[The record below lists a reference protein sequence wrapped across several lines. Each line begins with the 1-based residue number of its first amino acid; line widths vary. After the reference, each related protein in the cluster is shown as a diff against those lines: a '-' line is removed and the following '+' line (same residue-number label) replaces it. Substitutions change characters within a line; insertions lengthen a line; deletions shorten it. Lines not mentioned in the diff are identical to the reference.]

1 LGGLVAQGLFQK
13 SDQLILAQV
22 GPAAQ
27 LLLPFR
33 LLAVGEQLIAFTLQR
48 LQLCFQLGDLLLHNP
63 YQALPSDEVGGVGVC
78 CDFVALQ
85 PARTRL
91 MAWA

>member
-1 LGGLVAQGLFQK
+1 MAQGLFQK

-22 GPAAQ
+22 RPAAQ

-33 LLAVGEQLIAFTLQR
+33 LLAVGEQLIAFTLQL

-63 YQALPSDEVGGVGVC
+63 YHALPSEEVARVGIC
-78 CDFVALQ
+78 CDFVVV
-85 PARTRL
+85 
-91 MAWA
+91 